1 MNAEN
6 YYLYRVDGN
15 GDAKI
20 YAKFPSLQMA
30 QISADLLLIKELS
43 FILSEDITRI
53 YFYNEDGTWDYDI
66 ITSSGKEDFLKI
78 YPNPKDYVLEHK

>member
-1 MNAEN
+1 MSAEN
-6 YYLYRVDGN
+6 YYLYRVDER

-30 QISADLLLIKELS
+30 QMSASLLLINELS
-43 FILSEDITRI
+43 FILSEDVTRI

-66 ITSSGKEDFLKI
+66 ITPSGKYDFLSI
-78 YPNPKDYVLEHK
+78 YPDPKSYETNH